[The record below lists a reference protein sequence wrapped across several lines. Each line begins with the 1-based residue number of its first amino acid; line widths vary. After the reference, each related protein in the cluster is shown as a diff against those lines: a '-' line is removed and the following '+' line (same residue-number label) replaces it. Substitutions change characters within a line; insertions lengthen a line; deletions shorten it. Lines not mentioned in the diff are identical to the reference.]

1 MRLDLGCVVA
11 TALLTSKSSAEVNVV
26 AISEALP
33 GVNSDPL
40 LVNQEYTKDISLQ
53 HVTDERFGLLRGT
66 ATVHTRSPSNDKTVY
81 FTTRKA
87 EADEYGAQVVD
98 VVVPWESRSFQP
110 DNAKD
115 EAIHEDEYMSDRDNV
130 DVDSSMEDSF
140 DNADDIF
147 DADFNSDST
156 LSDTDLSDEGEE
168 EEMTTT
174 VVDDV
179 FVRWDQDDCNPCE
192 VPTLAPT
199 LAPLYPR
206 EDDNYEDHLPT
217 VTDDYEPW
225 EEIKYT
231 DVPTEIPPLTPTY
244 PPRKGDYEEHLPT
257 VYDEYASWDELK
269 DNVYSYTNEPTDKPT
284 HSPPDSQAPEDTT
297 VPPHDTGAPE
307 DTTVPPEDTSA
318 PPAESTAPV
327 DTTAPPK
334 DSTAPENTTAPP
346 KDTAVPEDTTAPP
359 KDTPE
364 DTTAPPKDTPEDTT
378 APPKDSTAPE
388 NTTAPPKDTVTPEDT
403 TAPPKDS
410 TAPDDTTAPPADST
424 VPEDTA
430 APPKESTAPPA
441 DTTTPVDTTAPPIE
455 DTPKP
460 YEPTP
465 APTKGDEPTPA
476 PTGPHDE
483 NAVCPTGQQSIGV
496 AGWDHDGCVTS
507 GNVCVAN
514 THGDCPHGAHC
525 AWLDTGVYGC
535 KDGGGC
541 SSNEQT
547 IGVVGW
553 EHDGCIVSNN
563 VCVDQVSDGDCPGG
577 AYCALLD
584 TGVYGCV
591 ASSKKSGTTPDG
603 STRSR
608 TIYTNTGKTASGTA
622 TKGTTTTGGTSS
634 TETTDT
640 GSIAYA
646 NTGSGTDVN
655 PSNALS
661 AGAIVGIVV
670 ACAVFVAVVVGAVLF
685 RQKALVRRHEANLF
699 ADLSDT
705 GGGDYMAM

>member
-1 MRLDLGCVVA
+1 MRLYLGCVVA

-297 VPPHDTGAPE
+297 VPPHDIGAPE

-318 PPAESTAPV
+318 PPAESTAPVDTTAPPKDSTAPV

-378 APPKDSTAPE
+378 APPKDSTAP
-388 NTTAPPKDTVTPEDT
+388 
-403 TAPPKDS
+403 
-410 TAPDDTTAPPADST
+410 DDTTAHPADST

-460 YEPTP
+460 YEPTPAPTKGDEPTP

>member
-1 MRLDLGCVVA
+1 MRLYLGCVVA

-297 VPPHDTGAPE
+297 VPPHDIGAPE

-346 KDTAVPEDTTAPP
+346 KDTA
-359 KDTPE
+359 
-364 DTTAPPKDTPEDTT
+364 
-378 APPKDSTAPE
+378 
-388 NTTAPPKDTVTPEDT
+388 DTVTPEDT

-465 APTKGDEPTPA
+465 APTKGDEPTPAPTKGDELTPA